1 MSPASLSRL
10 PLVVA
15 ITFLFGSGLPACR
28 QNTENS
34 DGIDTETPAAS
45 GGKKASGG
53 SSGAKGGSTG
63 AGKASGGAAGVA
75 TGTGGAGGAPAPSD
89 DAAPTPTPTPKTDA
103 TAPATDTA
111 EADVPAATDTAAP
124 AIDAIVAPG
133 AGSLGPDG
141 LAICHSDATV
151 IAICKQL
158 ENACEN
164 CPPGGAPPKNK
175 LAAVCFDLVKKA
187 RAGMAKDA
195 DCAKFAVDN
204 KCTVDKGGNVCGSLN
219 CTVAGCD
226 KAACDKWQQWGDAA
240 MCRPLMAKC
249 GPCK

>member
-1 MSPASLSRL
+1 MA
-10 PLVVA
+10 A
-15 ITFLFGSGLPACR
+15 GL
-28 QNTENS
+28 
-34 DGIDTETPAAS
+34 
-45 GGKKASGG
+45 
-53 SSGAKGGSTG
+53 
-63 AGKASGGAAGVA
+63 GGAAVPPA
-75 TGTGGAGGAPAPSD
+75 SSDGAVSPD
-89 DAAPTPTPTPKTDA
+89 PTPTTDA
-103 TAPATDTA
+103 TAPAPDVATSDAPVSTDSS
-111 EADVPAATDTAAP
+111 AP
-124 AIDAIVAPG
+124 APDAVTAPG
-133 AGSLGPDG
+133 AGAIGKDG
-141 LAICHSDATV
+141 LAICHADATV

-175 LAAVCFDLVKKA
+175 LAQVCFDLVMKA
-187 RAGMAKDA
+187 KAGMAKDA